1 MIIIQT
7 TTIKLNFCRSAIMK
21 LPVIKS
27 VLLLVALGLFSCN
40 EETVPKPASQLR
52 LEYPAPK
59 YTALPT
65 NCPFSFD
72 VNTVAQ
78 LKNNSCSYEIQ
89 YPKMKATVYLTYK
102 EVHNDIDKLLL
113 DAQNLTYKLHTL
125 KADDILEQPFV
136 NPDKKVFGM
145 FYKVGGNAATNALFY
160 ATDST
165 KHFMTGSVY
174 FYAKPNY
181 DSILPATQYVQ
192 NDMRRIME
200 TMKWK

>member
-1 MIIIQT
+1 MIKIQKSS
-7 TTIKLNFCRSAIMK
+7 IKSIFYRSITMK
-21 LPVIKS
+21 LPVLKS
-27 VLLLVALGLFSCN
+27 VFLLLAFVFFSCK
-40 EETVPKPASQLR
+40 EETVPKPTSQLR
-52 LEYPAPK
+52 LEYPAPN
-59 YTALPT
+59 YRALKS
-65 NCPFSFD
+65 NCPFSFE
-72 VNTVAQ
+72 VNAIAQ

-102 EVHNDIDKLLL
+102 EVHNDMDKLLQ
-113 DAQNLTYKLHTL
+113 DAQNLTYKLHTM

-136 NPDKKVFGM
+136 NSNKKVFGM

-192 NDMRRIME
+192 DDMRRIME
-200 TMKWK
+200 TLIWK

>member
-1 MIIIQT
+1 MLKIQSLH
-7 TTIKLNFCRSAIMK
+7 IKLNFCRYSSMK
-21 LPVIKS
+21 LPVINS
-27 VLLLVALGLFSCN
+27 FLFLIVLGFFSCK

-59 YTALPT
+59 YTELT
-65 NCPFSFD
+65 SNCPFSFD
-72 VNTVAQ
+72 VNTLAQ

-102 EVHNDIDKLLL
+102 EVHNDIDKLLQ

-136 NPDKKVFGM
+136 NPNKKVFGM

-192 NDMRRIME
+192 DDMRRIME
-200 TMKWK
+200 SMKWK

>member
-1 MIIIQT
+1 
-7 TTIKLNFCRSAIMK
+7 MK
-21 LPVIKS
+21 LPVINS
-27 VLLLVALGLFSCN
+27 FLFLIVLGFFSCK

-59 YTALPT
+59 YTELT
-65 NCPFSFD
+65 SNCPFSFD
-72 VNTVAQ
+72 VNTLAQ

-102 EVHNDIDKLLL
+102 EVNNDIDKLLQ

-136 NPDKKVFGM
+136 NPNKKVFGM

-192 NDMRRIME
+192 DDMRRIME

>member
-27 VLLLVALGLFSCN
+27 LLLLVALGLFSCN

-59 YTALPT
+59 YTALTT

>member
-1 MIIIQT
+1 MLKIQT
-7 TTIKLNFCRSAIMK
+7 TNIKLSFCRSTIMK
-21 LPVIKS
+21 LPVKKS
-27 VLLLVALGLFSCN
+27 LLLFIALVFFSCKD
-40 EETVPKPASQLR
+40 ETVPKPASQLR
-52 LEYPAPK
+52 LDYPAPN
-59 YTALPT
+59 YTVLNT
-65 NCPFSFD
+65 NCPFSFEI
-72 VNTVAQ
+72 NTAAQ

-136 NPDKKVFGM
+136 NPNKKVYGM

-181 DSILPATQYVQ
+181 DSILPASQYVQ
-192 NDMRRIME
+192 DDMRRIME
-200 TMKWK
+200 TMVWK

>member
-1 MIIIQT
+1 MKSSA
-7 TTIKLNFCRSAIMK
+7 IKL
-21 LPVIKS
+21 
-27 VLLLVALGLFSCN
+27 VLTMIGLGFFSCK
-40 EETVPKPASQLR
+40 EEIVPKPSSQLR

-59 YTALPT
+59 YTVLNT

-72 VNTVAQ
+72 VNTLAQ

-102 EVHNDIDKLLL
+102 EVHNDIDKLLQ

-136 NPDKKVFGM
+136 NPNKKVYGM
-145 FYKVGGNAATNALFY
+145 FYKVGGNTATNALFY

-181 DSILPATQYVQ
+181 DSILPASQYVQ
-192 NDMRRIME
+192 DDMRRIME

>member
-1 MIIIQT
+1 MLKIQSLH
-7 TTIKLNFCRSAIMK
+7 IKLNFCRYSSMK
-21 LPVIKS
+21 LPVINS
-27 VLLLVALGLFSCN
+27 FLFLIVLGFFSCK
-40 EETVPKPASQLR
+40 EETVPKPACQLR

-59 YTALPT
+59 YTELT
-65 NCPFSFD
+65 SNCPFSFD
-72 VNTVAQ
+72 VNTLAQ

-102 EVHNDIDKLLL
+102 EVHNDIDKLLQ

-136 NPDKKVFGM
+136 NPNKKVFGM

-181 DSILPATQYVQ
+181 DSILPATQSVQ
-192 NDMRRIME
+192 DDMRRIME

>member
-1 MIIIQT
+1 MIKIQT
-7 TTIKLNFCRSAIMK
+7 SNIKLNFCRFAIMK

-27 VLLLVALGLFSCN
+27 VLFLVALGLFSCK

-59 YTALPT
+59 YTVLNT

-72 VNTVAQ
+72 VNTLAQ

-102 EVHNDIDKLLL
+102 KAHNDIDKLLQ

-136 NPDKKVFGM
+136 NPNKKVFGM

-192 NDMRRIME
+192 DDMRRIME

>member
-21 LPVIKS
+21 LPVIKW

>member
-7 TTIKLNFCRSAIMK
+7 TTIKLNFCRSAIMN

-65 NCPFSFD
+65 NCPFSFH

>member
-7 TTIKLNFCRSAIMK
+7 TTIKLNFCRFAIMN

-136 NPDKKVFGM
+136 NPNKKVFGM